1 MIHKYLIE
9 IMYYC
14 IIFHDKKNEIFMQ
27 TKTTLIEK
35 YLLNAIERGEYMTGQ
50 PIPTRN
56 QLAQM
61 AGWKVAEVVEPSCG
75 KSFADRQALKD

>member
-35 YLLNAIERGEYMTGQ
+35 YLLNAIEIR
-50 PIPTRN
+50 
-56 QLAQM
+56 
-61 AGWKVAEVVEPSCG
+61 
-75 KSFADRQALKD
+75 